1 MARLPKANFQS
12 YATGRSNKAVQMP
25 YGLLNRINERDQTV
39 IRGMK
44 EQESRR
50 EALAKQDISN
60 TAETFRKAEANTKE
74 IKGFED
80 KAIATR
86 EAAEERRFRSEQR
99 SLQQEKDNATAF
111 ASSIQNLSTT
121 WAASLM
127 KLGEIKDEN
136 DASEAYTKA
145 WNEGIP
151 KEREIV
157 RDNAELLLENSEK
170 ITSDLALRV
179 QQTGAPFWIVQALNG
194 DNKAQAYGRMKAYS
208 EMSAADWPVF
218 FQKALTER
226 NLSKAS
232 EIDAILPSLRDEFLK
247 ERGLFGLSA
256 DFMGP
261 MFQKMKQST
270 NALLNTARLEEGKD
284 IANGVVDTQ
293 SHLFRHQL
301 KDRGVID
308 VEPDYFNSTL
318 TKLMGMV
325 NPDSLKAG
333 GFNRNYTRTEAL
345 DLIFS
350 WLEDVTQV
358 PGDDDEIIDL
368 LKKQVIIDDNGK
380 PISTWDIRHSIR
392 LDELLSKRSLN
403 RAADNRAHTTEQ
415 KSNQIKFEKLAEE
428 KLLSI
433 EGGFDARAVDKIVQ
447 IGKNQGFDTSK
458 FEARLYAQSIDGIN
472 EAYWNQYFGDL
483 ERDGLL
489 TTAELNEPWVPSTVV
504 AAFQEKAKAQDE
516 LNMAAIGTSDTLES
530 SLNKLLKG
538 NLKIESTTAI
548 SDSSLDLA
556 EYRAFRRFKRYV
568 KDFLDKDEASTQ
580 AVSKAWDKINK
591 EIKEGKNDP
600 SSLWH
605 VTPAAE
611 RKEGTGGK
619 AYFTNFNFGENDD
632 KDTDKVL
639 INPHKVKPTVSADQ
653 VRNWD
658 KEVIIK
664 DSLLGL
670 VDHQVNNNSMITVS
684 KTVYDLVE
692 VLNADKPLEE
702 QVTVIDVLN
711 TQLKLGGYSTQI
723 KTDWRK
729 DLLHRAGEAS
739 NMDPGILKLVR
750 DIRTP
755 AQLYNLQLALTPSPE
770 GFKRNPANM
779 SANLSSNYIDIMK
792 QVKTVEDLNKLN
804 IDQLQTIVE
813 NNDPTVTPGVESV
826 NSPITEEE
834 WNQFY
839 PEKSKSGKDPLT
851 WEDRTTNWTQRL
863 GGNIGSNDLLE
874 YTNE

>member
-270 NALLNTARLEEGKD
+270 NALLNTARL
-284 IANGVVDTQ
+284 
-293 SHLFRHQL
+293 
-301 KDRGVID
+301 
-308 VEPDYFNSTL
+308 
-318 TKLMGMV
+318 
-325 NPDSLKAG
+325 
-333 GFNRNYTRTEAL
+333 
-345 DLIFS
+345 
-350 WLEDVTQV
+350 
-358 PGDDDEIIDL
+358 
-368 LKKQVIIDDNGK
+368 
-380 PISTWDIRHSIR
+380 
-392 LDELLSKRSLN
+392 
-403 RAADNRAHTTEQ
+403 
-415 KSNQIKFEKLAEE
+415 
-428 KLLSI
+428 
-433 EGGFDARAVDKIVQ
+433 
-447 IGKNQGFDTSK
+447 
-458 FEARLYAQSIDGIN
+458 
-472 EAYWNQYFGDL
+472 
-483 ERDGLL
+483 
-489 TTAELNEPWVPSTVV
+489 
-504 AAFQEKAKAQDE
+504 
-516 LNMAAIGTSDTLES
+516 
-530 SLNKLLKG
+530 
-538 NLKIESTTAI
+538 
-548 SDSSLDLA
+548 
-556 EYRAFRRFKRYV
+556 
-568 KDFLDKDEASTQ
+568 
-580 AVSKAWDKINK
+580 
-591 EIKEGKNDP
+591 
-600 SSLWH
+600 
-605 VTPAAE
+605 
-611 RKEGTGGK
+611 
-619 AYFTNFNFGENDD
+619 
-632 KDTDKVL
+632 
-639 INPHKVKPTVSADQ
+639 
-653 VRNWD
+653 
-658 KEVIIK
+658 
-664 DSLLGL
+664 
-670 VDHQVNNNSMITVS
+670 
-684 KTVYDLVE
+684 
-692 VLNADKPLEE
+692 
-702 QVTVIDVLN
+702 
-711 TQLKLGGYSTQI
+711 
-723 KTDWRK
+723 
-729 DLLHRAGEAS
+729 
-739 NMDPGILKLVR
+739 
-750 DIRTP
+750 
-755 AQLYNLQLALTPSPE
+755 
-770 GFKRNPANM
+770 
-779 SANLSSNYIDIMK
+779 
-792 QVKTVEDLNKLN
+792 
-804 IDQLQTIVE
+804 
-813 NNDPTVTPGVESV
+813 
-826 NSPITEEE
+826 
-834 WNQFY
+834 
-839 PEKSKSGKDPLT
+839 
-851 WEDRTTNWTQRL
+851 
-863 GGNIGSNDLLE
+863 
-874 YTNE
+874 